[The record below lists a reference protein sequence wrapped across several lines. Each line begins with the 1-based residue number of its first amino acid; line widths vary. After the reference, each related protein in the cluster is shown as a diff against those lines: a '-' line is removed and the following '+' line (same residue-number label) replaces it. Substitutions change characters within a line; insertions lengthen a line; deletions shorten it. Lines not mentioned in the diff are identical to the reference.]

1 MRFGV
6 PKGFFSETII
16 MALMGWDS
24 LKCSLHI
31 IWMGGIS
38 KKMELGFLL
47 AFSFSKTPRPRRDPT
62 KHAEVGRFCMPRTEK
77 RGRTWTCRGEYESRL
92 WLVSFPSSWT
102 NTASRNFF
110 RTLVKE
116 TMKWLC
122 TSTGWMVRTRN
133 FVNLPYMTVD
143 LLMKFCC
150 MSNHMWCHLLNH
162 WAWTLGFDFLHRS
175 RVLIWGRWVWYT
187 PNEPRCG
194 HLETAKAA
202 RVFLRKQERH
212 NWSDL
217 VFPTQTTS
225 KLKITTLWWRGSNW
239 PPRWREHHWLHM
251 AGYNASLKTNGVMQ
265 FWRPGIPSIA
275 ASLLPEKTLL
285 LSWKTHYEEQ
295 GFDPDL
301 THPNT

>member
-1 MRFGV
+1 
-6 PKGFFSETII
+6 
-16 MALMGWDS
+16 
-24 LKCSLHI
+24 
-31 IWMGGIS
+31 
-38 KKMELGFLL
+38 
-47 AFSFSKTPRPRRDPT
+47 
-62 KHAEVGRFCMPRTEK
+62 
-77 RGRTWTCRGEYESRL
+77 
-92 WLVSFPSSWT
+92 
-102 NTASRNFF
+102 
-110 RTLVKE
+110 
-116 TMKWLC
+116 MKWLC
-122 TSTGWMVRTRN
+122 TSTGCLVRTRN

-150 MSNHMWCHLLNH
+150 MSNHTWCHLLNH
-162 WAWTLGFDFLHRS
+162 WTWTLGFDFLHRS

-225 KLKITTLWWRGSNW
+225 KLKITTLWRRGSNW
-239 PPRWREHHWLHM
+239 PPRWREHYWLHM
-251 AGYNASLKTNGVMQ
+251 TGYNASLKTNGVSPRCSFSFDVQ
-265 FWRPGIPSIA
+265 GYLR
-275 ASLLPEKTLL
+275 LPLPFSQKTLL
-285 LSWKTHYEEQ
+285 LSWKMHYEEQ